1 MLSCLQIENVAVI
14 QKAEVHFQPGLNVL
28 TGETGAGKSILI
40 DSINAIL
47 GNRTSKD
54 LVRTGASKAVIRAS
68 FAQIPDVVLDKL
80 EAAGYERSAELL
92 LSREITAEGKS
103 SCRINGMPTTA
114 AVLRELCGGLINING
129 QRYMVKYRLISGETS
144 AIGTL
149 ITTSSASRILQ
160 EEQHIR
166 KGLVRRGLTSKYTF
180 RDIIAVSERMCSKV
194 DMAKKFSRVNSNV
207 LLTGETGTGK
217 ELFAHSIHAA
227 SARAEQPFV
236 AVNCATLPENL
247 LESELFGYEAGAF
260 SGASREGKTGLF
272 EQAHHGTIFLDEIG
286 EIPVALQ
293 AKLLRVLQEKEV
305 RRVGS
310 TNVIPID
317 VRVISA
323 TNVNIQQQIQQ
334 GKFRSDLLY
343 RLNTLEIHIPPLRE
357 RPEDILPLIEHQMRI
372 IAAEQGTT
380 PPELTPEAQELL
392 KQYRWP
398 GNVRELRNI
407 CERIVVM
414 SSSRTV
420 DQSTL
425 MDLHIFREL
434 PPEPAGQPASPSES
448 LPVMLPQVIRKKDLA
463 KELGV
468 SRTTLWRMSKRLE
481 QQKEQQT

>member
-1 MLSCLQIENVAVI
+1 
-14 QKAEVHFQPGLNVL
+14 
-28 TGETGAGKSILI
+28 
-40 DSINAIL
+40 
-47 GNRTSKD
+47 
-54 LVRTGASKAVIRAS
+54 
-68 FAQIPDVVLDKL
+68 
-80 EAAGYERSAELL
+80 
-92 LSREITAEGKS
+92 
-103 SCRINGMPTTA
+103 
-114 AVLRELCGGLINING
+114 
-129 QRYMVKYRLISGETS
+129 MVQYRLISGETS

>member
-1 MLSCLQIENVAVI
+1 MNKNFEQMLRLVDYVD
-14 QKAEVHFQPGLNVL
+14 GLMVVDKNCIIRHYYTAYPELVNL
-28 TGETGAGKSILI
+28 RQDEPLNRSLFEIYPSLKREDSYICRALETGESFINYEQTYINYKGDAMEANCSAVPIKEHGEVVGVI
-40 DSINAIL
+40 DMVIY
-47 GNRTSKD
+47 KD
-54 LVRTGASKAVIRAS
+54 AHVTERRLS
-68 FAQIPDVVLDKL
+68 FDI
-80 EAAGYERSAELL
+80 S
-92 LSREITAEGKS
+92 
-103 SCRINGMPTTA
+103 
-114 AVLRELCGGLINING
+114 
-129 QRYMVKYRLISGETS
+129 LISALTKSYNTSDQSLEDIVTQDGEM
-144 AIGTL
+144 IR
-149 ITTSSASRILQ
+149 IKEKILQ
-160 EEQHIR
+160 TADSDAHV
-166 KGLVRRGLTSKYTF
+166 LVYGK
-180 RDIIAVSERMCSKV
+180 
-194 DMAKKFSRVNSNV
+194 
-207 LLTGETGTGK
+207 TGTGK
-217 ELFAHSIHAA
+217 ELIVNAIQKTSRRKDA
-227 SARAEQPFV
+227 PFIKQ
-236 AVNCATLPENL
+236 NCASIPSTL
-247 LESELFGYEAGAF
+247 LESILFGTTKGSYTGA
-260 SGASREGKTGLF
+260 KDTPGLF
-272 EQAHHGTIFLDEIG
+272 ELADGGTLFLDEINSM
-286 EIPVALQ
+286 ELTAQ

-310 TNVIPID
+310 TTVIPID

-323 TNVNIQQQIQQ
+323 TNVNIQQQIQE

-414 SSSRTV
+414 SSSRTI

-425 MDLHIFREL
+425 MNLHIFREL
-434 PPEPAGQPASPSES
+434 PLEPAGQPASPSEP